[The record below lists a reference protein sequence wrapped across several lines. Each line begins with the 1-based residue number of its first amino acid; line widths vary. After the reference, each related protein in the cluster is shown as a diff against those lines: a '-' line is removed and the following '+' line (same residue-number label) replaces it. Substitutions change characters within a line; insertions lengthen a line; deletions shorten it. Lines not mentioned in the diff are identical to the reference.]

1 MRLYTIGFTQKS
13 AETFFSLIKKNN
25 IELLIDI
32 RLNNKSQLAGFAK
45 GEDLKFFL
53 KKFSNCEYKYLAEYA
68 PTKEILEGYRK
79 KNIDWDTYVKQYNKL
94 LEERGDYK
102 KFLEKFSSYENVCLL
117 CSEAT
122 AEKCHRRLMAELIKK
137 ANPKIEVIHI

>member
-1 MRLYTIGFTQKS
+1 MKLYTIGFTQKS

-25 IELLIDI
+25 VELLID
-32 RLNNKSQLAGFAK
+32 G
-45 GEDLKFFL
+45 
-53 KKFSNCEYKYLAEYA
+53 
-68 PTKEILEGYRK
+68 
-79 KNIDWDTYVKQYNKL
+79 DTYDKQYNKL

-102 KFLEKFSSYENVCLL
+102 KFLEKFSSYENICLL

-137 ANPKIEVIHI
+137 ANPKIEIIHI

>member
-1 MRLYTIGFTQKS
+1 MKLYTIGFTQKS

-25 IELLIDI
+25 VELLIDI

-53 KKFSNCEYKYLAEYA
+53 KKLSNCEYKYLAEYA

-79 KNIDWDTYVKQYNKL
+79 KNIDWDAYVKQYNKL

-102 KFLEKFSSYENVCLL
+102 KFLEKF
-117 CSEAT
+117 
-122 AEKCHRRLMAELIKK
+122 
-137 ANPKIEVIHI
+137 PKILKINKNNKDLSENEICTGVWLSERGASFL

>member
-1 MRLYTIGFTQKS
+1 MKLYTIGFTQKS

-53 KKFSNCEYKYLAEYA
+53 KNLSKCEYKYLEEYA

-79 KNIDWDTYVKQYNKL
+79 KLIDWDTYIKQYNEL
-94 LEERGDYK
+94 LEKRGDYK
-102 KFLEKFSSYENVCLL
+102 KFVEKFSSYEKVCLL

-122 AEKCHRRLMAELIKK
+122 AEKCHRRLMVEIIKK
-137 ANPKIEVIHI
+137 ANPKIEIIHI